1 MPFAVG
7 DEVVVTA
14 LEKRGRIVEAAANGR
29 YRVAVGPLTTWCDE
43 SQLSSVSQG
52 KKRAKRERERASAA
66 PTGDDTAAGVLRE
79 ASERERRRLQS
90 IDLHGMTVDEA
101 LRAVEARLDEAIRA
115 GVDRLEIIHGISG
128 GRLRAAVRG
137 YLAGIPTVK
146 RFAPDER
153 NAGVTWVYL

>member
-1 MPFAVG
+1 MPFSVG

-14 LEKRGRIVEAAANGR
+14 LQKRGRILEAAASGR
-29 YRVAVGPLTTWCDE
+29 YRVAIGALSSWCEE

-52 KKRAKRERERASAA
+52 KKKAKRQRTGAA
-66 PTGDDTAAGVLRE
+66 LSSSGAGAVLRE
-79 ASERERRRLQS
+79 ASEAERRRLQS

-101 LRAVEARLDEAIRA
+101 LRAVEARVDEAIRA
-115 GVDRLEIIHGISG
+115 GLERLEIIHGISG

-137 YLAGIPTVK
+137 YLEGIPSVS
-146 RFAPDER
+146 RFEGDAR